1 MTAQILNQFD
11 SWLDPDGP
19 VAIVVREPLEPVQGP
34 DSVFFPP
41 TFAPPAKGEAPYYVI
56 DETSAGKTAVVDTVG
71 SQANRLEPMFKCAP
85 FSALVPRAS
94 VKIGERSVDLLDAGH
109 RAADAVVR
117 FSDQRDKLRSAFQ
130 RIADSGDATQLAKLA
145 PTSLV
150 FGAWDSRDTQVKL
163 PRVVGSTVRA
173 NRVEPLTRAAQFFS
187 AFEKEETEQLG
198 FVQDFLSEQ
207 GLSDAPAGRGPGGVV
222 ARDGIV
228 REAVLNLV
236 ALRALSGSNSEATGA
251 LQRYI
256 LGLAL
261 VALLAPVDLYLRE
274 GCLLVASADKPAT
287 LQVVLRTGKRDPLS
301 LGPDGALAYAQAAAE
316 SFGVGADWEGTFSK
330 EAVAATQA
338 KSEAKAK
345 KPSKPKK
352 A

>member
-1 MTAQILNQFD
+1 MTAQILSQFD

-34 DSVFFPP
+34 GSVFFPP
-41 TFAPPAKGEAPYYVI
+41 TFAPAARGEAPYYVI
-56 DETSAGKTAVVDTVG
+56 DETSTGKTAVVDTVG
-71 SQANRLEPMFKCAP
+71 SQANRLEPMFKRAP
-85 FSALVPRAS
+85 FSGLVPRAS

-117 FSDQRDKLRSAFQ
+117 FSDRRDSLRSAFQ
-130 RIADSGDATQLAKLA
+130 DIAERGDATQLAKLA

-150 FGAWDSRDTQVKL
+150 FGAWDSRDTQVKI

-173 NRVEPLTRAAQFFS
+173 NKVEPLTRAAQFFS

-222 ARDGIV
+222 ARDGII

-236 ALRALSGSNSEATGA
+236 ALRALSGANGAATLA
-251 LQRYI
+251 LRRYI

-261 VALLAPVDLYLRE
+261 VALLGPIDLYLRE
-274 GCLLVASADKPAT
+274 GCLLVASSEKPGT
-287 LQVVLRTGKRDPLS
+287 RKVVLRTGQRDDLPLDA
-301 LGPDGALAYAQAAAE
+301 DGALAYAQAAAAE
-316 SFGVGADWEGTFSK
+316 FVVGDDWEATFSK
-330 EAVAATQA
+330 EAVATVQA

-345 KPSKPKK
+345 KPSKQKK